1 MARRKNVIT
10 EPEYHEPRDPQ
21 TVGYARVSTFEQNL
35 DSQVAALTRA
45 GVEES
50 LIFIDKMSAMKAK
63 RPNFLL
69 VQEYLRPGDTLVVYS
84 LSRIARNVADLIAFE
99 KKLRERNITLK
110 SITESIDTNTAV
122 GKLAFNIQS
131 AFAQF
136 ERDITVERTR
146 AGIEARRA
154 SGLPLGRP
162 PTITEQTKAA
172 VRRELLAGKLT
183 VDQIAAKHHITKE
196 RIRYYF
202 PGGRHAIKGAPKPK
216 R

>member
-1 MARRKNVIT
+1 MAKRKNQ
-10 EPEYHEPRDPQ
+10 EPEYPDKRPPQ
-21 TVGYARVSTFEQNL
+21 VIGYARVSTFEQNL
-35 DSQVAALTRA
+35 DSQIAALTRA
-45 GVEES
+45 GVDGK
-50 LIFIDKMSAMKAK
+50 LIFIDKVSTVKAK

-99 KKLRERNITLK
+99 KKLRDRSIALK
-110 SITESIDTNTAV
+110 SITEAIDTNTAV

-154 SGLPLGRP
+154 AGLPLGRP
-162 PTITEQTKAA
+162 RAISTETLIGVK
-172 VRRELLAGKLT
+172 RDLLAGKLT

>member
-1 MARRKNVIT
+1 MARPRKNVIL
-10 EPEYHEPRDPQ
+10 EPEHPDGREPQ
-21 TVGYARVSTFEQNL
+21 VVGYARVSTFEQNL

-45 GVEES
+45 GVDET
-50 LIFIDKMSAMKAK
+50 LIFIDKISAEAK

-69 VQEYLRPGDTLVVYS
+69 LQEYLRPGDTLVVYS

-99 KKLRERNITLK
+99 KKLRDRNITLK

-154 SGLPLGRP
+154 AGLPLGRP
-162 PTITEQTKAA
+162 RVIEEKTLVQVKKD
-172 VRRELLAGKLT
+172 LLAGKLT
-183 VDQIAAKHHITKE
+183 VEQIAAKHHITKE

-202 PGGRHAIKGAPKPK
+202 PGGRHAIDRKQKPK